1 MLLRHSVSYPLGLKD
16 ETEPLKIDGGV
27 LRAPTDPAKG
37 GHIARMCVYFLREG
51 TPPSGWE
58 VRQNALS

>member
-37 GHIARMCVYFLREG
+37 GTLQECAFIF
-51 TPPSGWE
+51 
-58 VRQNALS
+58 